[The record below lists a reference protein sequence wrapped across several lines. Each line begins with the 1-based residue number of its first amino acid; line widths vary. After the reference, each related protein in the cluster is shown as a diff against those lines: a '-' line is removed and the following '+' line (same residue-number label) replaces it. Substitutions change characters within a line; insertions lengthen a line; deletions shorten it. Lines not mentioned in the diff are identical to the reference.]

1 MTCRSIMTPNPPM
14 LMRDDTIGTAVDM
27 LLLHRTLALPVV
39 EPGNRYLG
47 VFAKSRLLGL
57 LLPAIVAAEQPLP
70 QVASLPELNGLQD
83 QLPEMHRRLA
93 AISDYLV
100 GPCADTTVPVVAPE
114 APVIAAVLMVF
125 RTRNF
130 VPVVEPETG
139 VLVGMIS
146 TWDAIARI
154 RSGE

>member
-1 MTCRSIMTPNPPM
+1 
-14 LMRDDTIGTAVDM
+14 
-27 LLLHRTLALPVV
+27 VV

-57 LLPAIVAAEQPLP
+57 LLPAIVAAEQSLPQLGSGPLP
-70 QVASLPELNGLQD
+70 DLSGWQD
-83 QLPEMHRRLA
+83 QLPEVHKRLA

-100 GPCADTTVPVVAPE
+100 GPCADTTVPVVAPDW
-114 APVIAAVLMVF
+114 PVVTAVLMVF

-146 TWDAIARI
+146 TWDAIAQI
-154 RSGE
+154 RAGG